1 MSQAGPVIEVCETDC
16 IRYIAPLE
24 NNDGFYVPELSENEK
39 KEQWWMNTKFK
50 QTWQQYHSRFTWCV
64 V

>member
-39 KEQWWMNTKFK
+39 KEQ
-50 QTWQQYHSRFTWCV
+50 
-64 V
+64 